1 MEKILNAE
9 VSELKKMLKNNEIS
23 SRDLV
28 MIFTH
33 RCLTVGLSLNCLT
46 EFNFDEA
53 VTVADQLDA

>member
-53 VTVADQLDA
+53 VTVAD